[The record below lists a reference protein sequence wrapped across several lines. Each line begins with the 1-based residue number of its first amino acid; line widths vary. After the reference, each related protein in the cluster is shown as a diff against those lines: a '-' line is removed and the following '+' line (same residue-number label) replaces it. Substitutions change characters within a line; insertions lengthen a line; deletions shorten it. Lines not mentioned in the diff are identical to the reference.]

1 MGQKIH
7 PHGLRVGGHKKW
19 SSIWYG
25 SAKESKD
32 LFFYTYSV
40 EEFLKS
46 LLHLYSY
53 TKISAIKRILVV
65 NVKLLKFSLRQLYIF
80 LFYYKYRTKRRAGN
94 IVKKPALNKSHFN
107 ARVNVLMKNLSTR
120 KSVERRQ

>member
-53 TKISAIKRILVV
+53 TKLSAIKRILVV
-65 NVKLLKFSLRQLYIF
+65 NVKILKFSLRQLYIF
-80 LFYYKYRTKRRAGN
+80 LFYYKYRTKRRSN
-94 IVKKPALNKSHFN
+94 NTVRKFNKSKGSFN
-107 ARVNVLMKNLSTR
+107 TRLNVLMKKVSNR
-120 KSVERRQ
+120 KFVEKRQ